1 VKSLVYPPLAA
12 CDIAPFQQSGR
23 CWWSAAGACKA
34 TRRFKLANLSDLNGD
49 VPLGFLIHVN
59 GRFRYLRFPFSKR
72 NKPMKRL
79 VPTAAILLAT
89 STPAF
94 TRNTEQEN
102 NAAVAA
108 VIYMIAQKRCNM
120 TTGEDGKLRGMTISV
135 IEGNGFTWE
144 QVVYGE
150 KQMIGNFLKDNPVY
164 EKATNNDRAAVK
176 TVCNGARSMLA
187 KKK

>member
-1 VKSLVYPPLAA
+1 
-12 CDIAPFQQSGR
+12 
-23 CWWSAAGACKA
+23 
-34 TRRFKLANLSDLNGD
+34 
-49 VPLGFLIHVN
+49 
-59 GRFRYLRFPFSKR
+59 
-72 NKPMKRL
+72 MKRL

-94 TRNTEQEN
+94 TQNTEQEN

-120 TTGEDGKLRGMTISV
+120 TTREDGKLRGMTISV
-135 IEGNGFTWE
+135 IEDNGFTWE

-164 EKATNNDRAAVK
+164 EKATSNDPAAVK
-176 TVCNGARSMLA
+176 TVCNGARAMLA

>member
-1 VKSLVYPPLAA
+1 MN
-12 CDIAPFQQSGR
+12 R
-23 CWWSAAGACKA
+23 
-34 TRRFKLANLSDLNGD
+34 
-49 VPLGFLIHVN
+49 LI
-59 GRFRYLRFPFSKR
+59 L
-72 NKPMKRL
+72 
-79 VPTAAILLAT
+79 TAAIIIATT

-94 TRNTEQEN
+94 TQNTEQEN
-102 NAAVAA
+102 NAAMAA

-164 EKATNNDRAAVK
+164 EKAANNDPAAVK
-176 TVCNGARSMLA
+176 TVCNGARAMLA

>member
-1 VKSLVYPPLAA
+1 
-12 CDIAPFQQSGR
+12 
-23 CWWSAAGACKA
+23 
-34 TRRFKLANLSDLNGD
+34 
-49 VPLGFLIHVN
+49 
-59 GRFRYLRFPFSKR
+59 
-72 NKPMKRL
+72 MKRL

-94 TRNTEQEN
+94 TQNNEQEN

-164 EKATNNDRAAVK
+164 EKATNNDPAAVK
-176 TVCNGARSMLA
+176 TVCNGARAPCLPRRNRSYDSRGLVISRESTSGNTTTIYDA
-187 KKK
+187 R

>member
-1 VKSLVYPPLAA
+1 
-12 CDIAPFQQSGR
+12 
-23 CWWSAAGACKA
+23 
-34 TRRFKLANLSDLNGD
+34 
-49 VPLGFLIHVN
+49 
-59 GRFRYLRFPFSKR
+59 
-72 NKPMKRL
+72 MKRL

-94 TRNTEQEN
+94 TQNTEQEN

-144 QVVYGE
+144 QVVHGE
-150 KQMIGNFLKDNPVY
+150 KQMIGNFLKDNPRSRLTLTSSARLASSALTEWLSISLTCTSLKDNPVY
-164 EKATNNDRAAVK
+164 EKATNNDPAAVK
-176 TVCNGARSMLA
+176 TVCNGASAMLA

>member
-1 VKSLVYPPLAA
+1 
-12 CDIAPFQQSGR
+12 
-23 CWWSAAGACKA
+23 
-34 TRRFKLANLSDLNGD
+34 
-49 VPLGFLIHVN
+49 
-59 GRFRYLRFPFSKR
+59 
-72 NKPMKRL
+72 MKRL

-94 TRNTEQEN
+94 TQNTEQEN

-108 VIYMIAQKRCNM
+108 VIYTIAQKRCHL
-120 TTGEDGKLRGMTISV
+120 TTGEDGQLRGMTMSV
-135 IEGNGFTWE
+135 IESNGFTWE

-150 KQMIGNFLKDNPVY
+150 KPMIGNFLKDNPVY

-176 TVCNGARSMLA
+176 TVCNGARAMLA

>member
-1 VKSLVYPPLAA
+1 MGGSK
-12 CDIAPFQQSGR
+12 FN
-23 CWWSAAGACKA
+23 K
-34 TRRFKLANLSDLNGD
+34 LSDLNGD
-49 VPLGFLIHVN
+49 VPLRFLDPRQRAGFVSCL
-59 GRFRYLRFPFSKR
+59 FPFSKR

-94 TRNTEQEN
+94 TQNTEQEN

-120 TTGEDGKLRGMTISV
+120 TTAEDGKLRGMTISV

-164 EKATNNDRAAVK
+164 EKATNNDPAAVK
-176 TVCNGARSMLA
+176 TVCNGARAMLA

>member
-1 VKSLVYPPLAA
+1 
-12 CDIAPFQQSGR
+12 
-23 CWWSAAGACKA
+23 
-34 TRRFKLANLSDLNGD
+34 
-49 VPLGFLIHVN
+49 
-59 GRFRYLRFPFSKR
+59 
-72 NKPMKRL
+72 MKRL

-94 TRNTEQEN
+94 TQNTEQEN

-108 VIYMIAQKRCNM
+108 VTYMIAQKRCNM
-120 TTGEDGKLRGMTISV
+120 TTGDDGKLRGMTISV

-176 TVCNGARSMLA
+176 TVCNGARAMLA
-187 KKK
+187 KTK

>member
-1 VKSLVYPPLAA
+1 MGGSK
-12 CDIAPFQQSGR
+12 FN
-23 CWWSAAGACKA
+23 K
-34 TRRFKLANLSDLNGD
+34 LSDLNGD
-49 VPLGFLIHVN
+49 VPLGFLDPRQRAGSVSC
-59 GRFRYLRFPFSKR
+59 LFPFSKR

-94 TRNTEQEN
+94 TQNTEQEN

-108 VIYMIAQKRCNM
+108 VIYMIAQNRCNL

-164 EKATNNDRAAVK
+164 EKATNNDPAAVK
-176 TVCNGARSMLA
+176 TVWNGARAMLA